1 MLLELPCLQAW
12 SFLCLSWAPVGWLV
26 VGGRGRWREGE
37 QRAQTLPGVAGRCN
51 ECQAKEQPELFL

>member
-1 MLLELPCLQAW
+1 MSLGLVFPLPELGSSGL
-12 SFLCLSWAPVGWLV
+12 VV